1 MKSSAL
7 SAPPRASLWA
17 PIGAGIVCSL
27 VGFTAAF
34 AVVLAGLQAVGASS
48 LQAAS
53 GLLAVTV
60 TMGAASILLSW
71 RFRMPI
77 TSAWSTPGAA
87 LLMSMSAVAG
97 GWPAAIGAFIACGVL
112 LTLTGLWPGLARL
125 VQRIPVPIA
134 QAMLAGILLP
144 LCIAPVSALVSKPLA
159 VAPIVIT
166 WLLLVRFRPKWAVP
180 AALLVGLIVIVV
192 SLNLADAVPAASAL
206 IPHIEWTIPT
216 VTLQSITGIA
226 LPLYIVTMASQNIP
240 GVAVMAGLG
249 YTVPWRPALTLT
261 GVGSILAAP
270 LGGHAI
276 NLAAISAALAAGPE
290 AGPKEHRWI
299 AGVTTGVGYIVL
311 GVLSAGLATAVLA
324 APVEIVQTVAGIA
337 LFATFA
343 SACASAMADPAL
355 RLPAAVTLAV
365 AASGVSAA
373 GLSSA
378 FWALVAGIVLAGAL
392 STRARKRVRT
402 RPSAAPETSTERSS
416 KMPPTLR

>member
-1 MKSSAL
+1 MERSINRTAEGSSPQ
-7 SAPPRASLWA
+7 APAQRPSRTTLWA
-17 PIGAGIVCSL
+17 AIGAGIVCSL

-34 AVVLAGLQAVGASS
+34 AVVLAGLQAVGASPQ
-48 LQAAS
+48 QAAS
-53 GLLAVTV
+53 GLLAVCL

-71 RFRMPI
+71 RYKMPI

-97 GWPAAIGAFIACGVL
+97 GWPAAIGAFLMCGVL
-112 LTLTGLWPGLARL
+112 LTLTGLWPGLAKL

-144 LCIAPVSALVSKPLA
+144 LCIAPVAALVSNPLA
-159 VAPIVIT
+159 VAPIVLT

-180 AALLVGLIVIVV
+180 AALVVGLVVMVV
-192 SLNLADAVPAASAL
+192 SLNLSDAVPAASAL
-206 IPHIEWTIPT
+206 IPHVEWTVPT
-216 VTLQSITGIA
+216 GTLQALTGIA

-261 GVGSILAAP
+261 GIGSILAAP
-270 LGGHAI
+270 FGGHAI

-299 AGVTTGVGYIVL
+299 AGVTTGVSYIIL
-311 GVLSAGLATAVLA
+311 GTLSAGLATAVLA
-324 APVEIVQTVAGIA
+324 APPEIVQTVAGIA

-343 SACASAMADPAL
+343 SACASAMEDPTL

-365 AASGVSAA
+365 AASGVTAA
-373 GLSSA
+373 GLSAA
-378 FWALVAGIVLAGAL
+378 FWAIMAGVILALAL
-392 STRARKRVRT
+392 K
-402 RPSAAPETSTERSS
+402 SAHR
-416 KMPPTLR
+416 